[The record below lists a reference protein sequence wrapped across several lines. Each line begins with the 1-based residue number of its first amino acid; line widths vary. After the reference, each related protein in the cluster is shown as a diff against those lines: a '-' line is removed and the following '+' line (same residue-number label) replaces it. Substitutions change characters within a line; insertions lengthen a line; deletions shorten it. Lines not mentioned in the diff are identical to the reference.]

1 MITQETIS
9 DAVSRL
15 VAAAQPTKI
24 ILFGSHSRGTA
35 HDHSDLDFLV
45 IEDYVSARRAETVRL
60 QDALR
65 PLRIPVDI
73 VVTSDNTYKAW
84 QDTPNTVYYD
94 ATRDGIVCFEKA
106 TDKKMHD
113 CLHSCR

>member
-15 VAAAQPTKI
+15 VAAAQPTRI

-35 HDHSDLDFLV
+35 HDRSDLDFLV
-45 IEDYVSARRAETVRL
+45 IEDHVSARRAETVRL

-73 VVTSDNTYKAW
+73 VVTSQQTYEAW

-94 ATRDGIVCFEKA
+94 AARDGIVCYESV
-106 TDKKMHD
+106 TDRKTRD
-113 CLHSCR
+113 CQRYCR

>member
-1 MITQETIS
+1 MITQETIT

-35 HDHSDLDFLV
+35 HDRSDLDFLV
-45 IEDYVSARRAETVRL
+45 IEDNVLARRAETVRL

-73 VVTSDNTYKAW
+73 VVTSEDTYKAW

-94 ATRDGIVCFEKA
+94 AAHDGIVCYE
-106 TDKKMHD
+106 
-113 CLHSCR
+113 RE